1 MSGRRSLDGER
12 GRRSQNGGYEYEGL
26 SLGGERPREYSGL
39 RIGRRGPRGE
49 GGRQVLDGGWG
60 CLSPRGEKGRPSRD
74 GE

>member
-12 GRRSQNGGYEYEGL
+12 GRRAQNGGYVGL
-26 SLGGERPREYSGL
+26 SLGGERPREYLGL

-49 GGRQVLDGGWG
+49 GERQALGGGRGR
-60 CLSPRGEKGRPSRD
+60 LSPD